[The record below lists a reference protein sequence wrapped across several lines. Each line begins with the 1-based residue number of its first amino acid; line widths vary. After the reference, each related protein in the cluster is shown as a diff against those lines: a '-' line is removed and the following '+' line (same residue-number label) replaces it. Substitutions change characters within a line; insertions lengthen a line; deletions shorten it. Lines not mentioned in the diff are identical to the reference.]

1 MHRLNCMLTLDFLS
15 KVEFAGTPLCWNRP
29 FLCRNFQCIAKCS
42 ISREK
47 WSRLGLQE
55 LLLQSLE
62 RADVFGGAGSGVGN
76 SLICGLLRKNGN
88 MVTESHYLELTLTS
102 QSCFNEE

>member
-29 FLCRNFQCIAKCS
+29 FLCKNFQCIAKCS

-62 RADVFGGAGSGVGN
+62 RADVFGGAGSGVGK
-76 SLICGLLRKNGN
+76 LINLWSFKKKWEHGNRKPL
-88 MVTESHYLELTLTS
+88 S
-102 QSCFNEE
+102 